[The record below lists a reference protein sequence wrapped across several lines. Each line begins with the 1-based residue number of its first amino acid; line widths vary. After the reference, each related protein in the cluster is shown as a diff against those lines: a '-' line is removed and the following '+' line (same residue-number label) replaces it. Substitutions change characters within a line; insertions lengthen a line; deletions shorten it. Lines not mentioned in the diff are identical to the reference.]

1 MAEKAKYWVAVLY
14 PESMIFEWQ
23 DKIAD
28 IVQVPFAYCIHDKDL
43 DSKTEQ
49 RKTHIHLI
57 LAFPNTTTYKH
68 ALSVFQILQPS
79 CVFCEKVIAIR
90 YMYEYLIHNTESC
103 KKTGKYIYDVKE
115 RVLGNNFDI
124 GSYEQRTLEEK
135 REDAKSLK
143 KYIIK
148 HQIDNAYEL
157 DLWLNS
163 DSSIDDDLRER
174 YEDVI
179 LCYSGYINNICKGC
193 YLYKQKLRESNDGT
207 S

>member
-14 PESMIFEWQ
+14 PESMIEEWQ

-28 IVQVPFAYCIHDKDL
+28 IVQVPFAYCIHNKDI

-49 RKTHIHLI
+49 RKKHIHLI
-57 LAFPNTTTYKH
+57 LAFTNTTTYKH
-68 ALSVFQILQPS
+68 ALSIFQLLQPS
-79 CVFCEKVIAIR
+79 CTYCEKVIAIR

-103 KKTGKYIYDVKE
+103 KKSGKHLYNVSERITG
-115 RVLGNNFDI
+115 NSFDI
-124 GSYEQRTLEEK
+124 GSYEQRSLEEK

-143 KYIIK
+143 RYIMK
-148 HQIDNAYEL
+148 HQIDNVYEL

-163 DSSIDDDLRER
+163 DSDIDDDLRER

-179 LCYSGYINNICKGC
+179 LGYSGYIGNACKGV
-193 YLYKQKLRESNDGT
+193 YLYKQKLRDIQEHT